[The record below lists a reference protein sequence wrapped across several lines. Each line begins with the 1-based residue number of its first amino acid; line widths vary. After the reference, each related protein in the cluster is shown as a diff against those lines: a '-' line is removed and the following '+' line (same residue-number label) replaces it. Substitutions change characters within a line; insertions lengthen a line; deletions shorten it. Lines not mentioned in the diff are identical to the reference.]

1 MLPCEQCRA
10 CRNGVG
16 GGEIGRSMLAIVLS
30 LVVFVVVSLLIF
42 LIALLL
48 FAGIFWPAVISVF
61 CGLAAATIL
70 NATDIMARRSG
81 RNPTDSEAGTDGRD
95 NQRGNGRV
103 P

>member
-1 MLPCEQCRA
+1 
-10 CRNGVG
+10 V
-16 GGEIGRSMLAIVLS
+16 VLS
-30 LVVFVVVSLLIF
+30 LVAFVVVSLLAF
-42 LIALLL
+42 LVAQLL

-61 CGLAAATIL
+61 CGLAAATVL